1 MLVSLSHAGFA
12 ESCASAAKFCT
23 DMNPAQHAT
32 NKSMHSC
39 VRTLSVVVLVVSV
52 RVAHTRGN
60 SDKIIVAA
68 ASSVVMRMRIAK
80 NYAKYYMV
88 S

>member
-1 MLVSLSHAGFA
+1 MMYV
-12 ESCASAAKFCT
+12 CVPAAKFCT
-23 DMNPAQHAT
+23 DMNPAQHAI

-52 RVAHTRGN
+52 RVAYTRGN

-68 ASSVVMRMRIAK
+68 ASSVVMRMLIAK

>member
-1 MLVSLSHAGFA
+1 MMYV
-12 ESCASAAKFCT
+12 CVPAAKFCT
-23 DMNPAQHAT
+23 GMNPVQHAI

-52 RVAHTRGN
+52 RVAYTRGN

-68 ASSVVMRMRIAK
+68 ANSVVMRMLIAK